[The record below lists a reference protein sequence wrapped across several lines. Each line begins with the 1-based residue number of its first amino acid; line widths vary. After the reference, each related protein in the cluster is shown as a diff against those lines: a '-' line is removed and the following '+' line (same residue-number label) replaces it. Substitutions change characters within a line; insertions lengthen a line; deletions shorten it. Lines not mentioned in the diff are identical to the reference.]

1 MNRKMESGGRCL
13 SHCHANT
20 ETKMVFQCLS
30 VSLRP
35 FHSVDVQNES
45 ARIRFQRTSRGRQQR
60 GKTTTTTN
68 NQTAKRM
75 SRTQPFKWGFCF
87 TRHSMAWNPFGFSL
101 TLQFKNADD
110 FFLDS
115 FCHIPLLFLRR
126 LSTHFQTSILHTPEC
141 FSFSIYDYC
150 FIFLLFVGSYF
161 LLSNFF
167 FYRYTGKMKCTTRIV
182 VPKHRK
188 RNDWVSYGIKY
199 WIAVLKS
206 NQIKS
211 MVWWHGSKLNYDL
224 NERCKT
230 SEIPIWLSLQPK
242 MSHICRI
249 WLSIR

>member
-30 VSLRP
+30 VSLRL

-45 ARIRFQRTSRGRQQR
+45 ARIRFQRTSRGKQHR
-60 GKTTTTTN
+60 GKTTTTN
-68 NQTAKRM
+68 NQTAKRI

-87 TRHSMAWNPFGFSL
+87 TRHSIAWNPFGFSL
-101 TLQFKNADD
+101 TLQFKNADG

-126 LSTHFQTSILHTPEC
+126 LCTHFQTSILHTPEC

-167 FYRYTGKMKCTTRIV
+167 FATVIQGKWNARLASSYRNTENEMIELV
-182 VPKHRK
+182 MAL
-188 RNDWVSYGIKY
+188 NIE
-199 WIAVLKS
+199 LQFS

-211 MVWWHGSKLNYDL
+211 NRWCGGMARN
-224 NERCKT
+224 
-230 SEIPIWLSLQPK
+230 
-242 MSHICRI
+242 
-249 WLSIR
+249 